1 MISVHLKSTG
11 PQGALAPQP
20 GSINT
25 TMITVIAIIETSLL
39 SSLIRRQITAAMTH
53 LKTPCSTNVQ
63 IHQVILSHLGRLI
76 LSPKEECYAEMVH
89 TVLCEQQLVID
100 QALYLSNLKRHLQF
114 AAADNF

>member
-89 TVLCEQQLVID
+89 TLLWKQQSVID
-100 QALYLSNLKRHLQF
+100 
-114 AAADNF
+114 